1 MSLRPQD
8 PPTVPEETRR
18 VARAAFPKGTLCLR
32 IADALGPVYQ
42 DRQFTALFPRRG
54 QPAEAPGR
62 LALAVVLQFMEDLS
76 DREAADAVRGR
87 IDWKYALGLTLTDP
101 GFDHTVLS
109 EFRTRLVTGSAELLL
124 LDVLLERLKS
134 EGLVKARGR
143 QRTDSTHVLAA
154 VRTLNRLE
162 RVGETLRAT
171 LNELATVAPDW
182 LQGVAP
188 PAWYERYSRPVENYR
203 LPKTEAAREALAA
216 TIGADGQHLLSA
228 IDAAMQ
234 QPELAQLPAVWV
246 LRQVWAAQYVTEDG
260 RMRLGSAAELPP
272 SAEQV
277 CSPYDPEARYSKKRD
292 VTWVGYKAQVTETC
306 GPACEGPHVITNVET
321 TLATVPDD
329 NMLAVVHR
337 SLEKRGL
344 LPGEHLV
351 DKGYTD
357 SHVLVDSK
365 QSYSVT
371 IVGPV
376 ADDPSWQARL
386 DDGLTKSAFAVDW
399 DRKVV
404 TCPAGNESISW
415 LPSTHTENGMV
426 FEARFATRDCFPCP
440 LRPRCTRGKREPR
453 IIGLQA
459 REHFEAL
466 QGARKQQK
474 TEAFRLSYA
483 ARAGIEGTHAQAVGR
498 CGLRRCRYLGL
509 AKTHLQHVLTA
520 AAINLVRV
528 AEWFAGTPVAQT
540 RVSRFAALQAA

>member
-188 PAWYERYSRPVENYR
+188 PAWYERYSRPVE
-203 LPKTEAAREALAA
+203 
-216 TIGADGQHLLSA
+216 
-228 IDAAMQ
+228 
-234 QPELAQLPAVWV
+234 
-246 LRQVWAAQYVTEDG
+246 
-260 RMRLGSAAELPP
+260 ELPP
-272 SAEQV
+272 
-277 CSPYDPEARYSKKRD
+277 
-292 VTWVGYKAQVTETC
+292 AQDRS
-306 GPACEGPHVITNVET
+306 GA
-321 TLATVPDD
+321 
-329 NMLAVVHR
+329 R
-337 SLEKRGL
+337 SLGR
-344 LPGEHLV
+344 H
-351 DKGYTD
+351 
-357 SHVLVDSK
+357 
-365 QSYSVT
+365 
-371 IVGPV
+371 
-376 ADDPSWQARL
+376 
-386 DDGLTKSAFAVDW
+386 
-399 DRKVV
+399 DRRRW
-404 TCPAGNESISW
+404 TAPAQC
-415 LPSTHTENGMV
+415 
-426 FEARFATRDCFPCP
+426 D
-440 LRPRCTRGKREPR
+440 
-453 IIGLQA
+453 
-459 REHFEAL
+459 
-466 QGARKQQK
+466 
-474 TEAFRLSYA
+474 
-483 ARAGIEGTHAQAVGR
+483 
-498 CGLRRCRYLGL
+498 
-509 AKTHLQHVLTA
+509 
-520 AAINLVRV
+520 
-528 AEWFAGTPVAQT
+528 
-540 RVSRFAALQAA
+540 